1 MIPRLKELYENKMLM
16 EDYCPT
22 GVMTATNVDD
32 IFKGLSANE
41 IKEVCVDREE
51 MIMITMFMVCQQYE
65 EL

>member
-16 EDYCPT
+16 EDYRST

-51 MIMITMFMVCQQYE
+51 MIMITISLWLSTV
-65 EL
+65 